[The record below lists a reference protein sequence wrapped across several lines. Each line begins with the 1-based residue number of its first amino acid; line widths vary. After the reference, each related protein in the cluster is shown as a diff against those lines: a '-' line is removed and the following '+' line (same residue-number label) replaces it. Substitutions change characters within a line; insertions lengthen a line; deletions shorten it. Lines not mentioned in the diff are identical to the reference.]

1 MPKKTGSS
9 RRCDASTPTCAI
21 VGDLGWRPGRPG
33 SVEAQPRPWH
43 RPNERPPAA
52 GQGRGDPAVVGP
64 LGEADPPARRLMT
77 GSRAKTAQGN
87 RNGGTNGPDP
97 DYSHSYPPLRGRV
110 RLSPVGIWRRD
121 RYWWYS
127 ADHTRHLFVARAR
140 GIVIFRNYVADTPDR
155 VVSAEPGYSSG
166 RVRSAM
172 VDGGRGCPDRSAR
185 SAARRDTQAR
195 MNAVL
200 QIRSAPSTSQR
211 YPEQKNCCWI
221 APRRRGDLL
230 SLGHRPPHRT
240 ARERTGTCWS

>member
-1 MPKKTGSS
+1 MTIRGKVQNIVAASS
-9 RRCDASTPTCAI
+9 SFPRPMCSGTAISHASPWADRL
-21 VGDLGWRPGRPG
+21 VNARVRSRKPG
-33 SVEAQPRPWH
+33 SRWTPRWREMDSNFRSP
-43 RPNERPPAA
+43 
-52 GQGRGDPAVVGP
+52 VGP

-87 RNGGTNGPDP
+87 RNRGTNGPDP

-121 RYWWYS
+121 RYRWYS

-185 SAARRDTQAR
+185 SDARRDTQAR

-230 SLGHRPPHRT
+230 SLGHRRHI
-240 ARERTGTCWS
+240 

>member
-1 MPKKTGSS
+1 M
-9 RRCDASTPTCAI
+9 
-21 VGDLGWRPGRPG
+21 DLILIILILILLFGGG
-33 SVEAQPRPWH
+33 FGYH
-43 RPNERPPAA
+43 RW
-52 GQGRGDPAVVGP
+52 GY
-64 LGEADPPARRLMT
+64 
-77 GSRAKTAQGN
+77 
-87 RNGGTNGPDP
+87 GG
-97 DYSHSYPPLRGRV
+97 
-110 RLSPVGIWRRD
+110 GIGIGGILLIILV
-121 RYWWYS
+121 
-127 ADHTRHLFVARAR
+127 HLFVARAR

-185 SAARRDTQAR
+185 SDARRDTQAR

-230 SLGHRPPHRT
+230 SLGHRRHI
-240 ARERTGTCWS
+240 

>member
-52 GQGRGDPAVVGP
+52 GQDRGDPAVAGP

-77 GSRAKTAQGN
+77 GSRAKTAQGK

-121 RYWWYS
+121 RYRWYS

-140 GIVIFRNYVADTPDR
+140 GIVIFLSN
-155 VVSAEPGYSSG
+155 GKQSG
-166 RVRSAM
+166 
-172 VDGGRGCPDRSAR
+172 
-185 SAARRDTQAR
+185 
-195 MNAVL
+195 
-200 QIRSAPSTSQR
+200 
-211 YPEQKNCCWI
+211 
-221 APRRRGDLL
+221 PRIGIEKGPLTGVGAGL
-230 SLGHRPPHRT
+230 SR
-240 ARERTGTCWS
+240 

>member
-1 MPKKTGSS
+1 MAVAKRELGRTGLQV
-9 RRCDASTPTCAI
+9 TT
-21 VGDLGWRPGRPG
+21 LGYGAMELRGAPRARDIT
-33 SVEAQPRPWH
+33 EAQA
-43 RPNERPPAA
+43 EK
-52 GQGRGDPAVVGP
+52 
-64 LGEADPPARRLMT
+64 
-77 GSRAKTAQGN
+77 SRAKTAQGS

-121 RYWWYS
+121 RYRWYS

-185 SAARRDTQAR
+185 SDARRDTQAR

-230 SLGHRPPHRT
+230 SLGQRRHI
-240 ARERTGTCWS
+240 

>member
-52 GQGRGDPAVVGP
+52 EDRGDPAVVGP

-121 RYWWYS
+121 RYRWYS

-172 VDGGRGCPDRSAR
+172 VDGGRGCPDRSPRSDAR
-185 SAARRDTQAR
+185 
-195 MNAVL
+195 
-200 QIRSAPSTSQR
+200 
-211 YPEQKNCCWI
+211 
-221 APRRRGDLL
+221 
-230 SLGHRPPHRT
+230 LGHSGSDECGPPNSIR
-240 ARERTGTCWS
+240 AVNFAALP